1 MSYFFK
7 INVQH
12 HRESIYHWCWSQ
24 SSGDNTMF
32 LFSIQILHTNYKHLS
47 STNDSKVGKLGGQFC
62 PPIKGVSRAGIC
74 QSLGDFKRVNIS
86 HLTTLHLTL
95 TLTLAGNPLT

>member
-1 MSYFFK
+1 ML
-7 INVQH
+7 
-12 HRESIYHWCWSQ
+12 
-24 SSGDNTMF
+24 
-32 LFSIQILHTNYKHLS
+32 LFSIHILHTNDKLLS
-47 STNDSKVGKLGGQFC
+47 STNDLKVGKQGGQFW

-95 TLTLAGNPLT
+95 TLTLAGDPLT

>member
-32 LFSIQILHTNYKHLS
+32 LFSIHILHTNDKLLS
-47 STNDSKVGKLGGQFC
+47 STNDLNVGKLGGQFC

-74 QSLGDFKRVNIS
+74 QSLSDFKLVNIS
-86 HLTTLHLTL
+86 HYTSPHIDTNTSR
-95 TLTLAGNPLT
+95 